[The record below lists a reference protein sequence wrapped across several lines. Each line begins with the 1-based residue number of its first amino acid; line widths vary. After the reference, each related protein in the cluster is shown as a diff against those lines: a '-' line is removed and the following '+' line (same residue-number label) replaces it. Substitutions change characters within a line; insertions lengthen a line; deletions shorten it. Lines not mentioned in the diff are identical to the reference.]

1 MIKFFA
7 RAFMAPLARLVFRPR
22 ILGKHNVPKTGAVLI
37 ASNHLSFV
45 DSVVITLVA
54 PRSVS
59 FLAKSE
65 YFTGT
70 GFRGWLSRAFFTGIG
85 AIPVERSAGQA
96 AQDALDSGLHV
107 LEHGEAFAVYP
118 EGTRSRDGRLYRGR
132 TGVAW
137 LALTSGA
144 PVVPVALTGTQHIQP
159 PGSSRL
165 HVAKVTVEFGQPLYP
180 VGSAGSGR
188 DRREVTDDIMEA
200 IQAMSGQVFA
210 NEYNE
215 PPPATAAE
223 RARRRFRENLRRA
236 FRRDGRH

>member
-7 RAFMAPLARLVFRPR
+7 RAFLAPLARLVFQPR
-22 ILGKHNVPKTGAVLI
+22 ILGRKNVPKSGAVLI
-37 ASNHLSFV
+37 ASNHLSFI

-85 AIPVERSAGQA
+85 AIPVERGAGHA
-96 AQDALDSGLHV
+96 AQDALDAGLSV
-107 LEHGEAFAVYP
+107 LAGGGAFAIYP

-137 LALTSGA
+137 LALNSDA
-144 PVVPVALTGTQHIQP
+144 VVIPVALTGTQHIQP
-159 PGSSRL
+159 PGSNRI
-165 HVAKVTVEFGQPLYP
+165 HAAKVTVQFGEPLDLRRH
-180 VGSAGSGR
+180 GSADSGR
-188 DRREVTDDIMEA
+188 ARREATDEVMKA
-200 IQAMSGQVFA
+200 IQAMSGQEFA
-210 NEYNE
+210 GQYNE
-215 PPPATAAE
+215 PPPATVRE
-223 RARRRFRENLRRA
+223 RVRRVFRRR
-236 FRRDGRH
+236 GKY

>member
-1 MIKFFA
+1 MLKFLA
-7 RAFMAPLARLVFRPR
+7 RAFLAPVARLLFRPR
-22 ILGKHNVPKTGAVLI
+22 ILGKVNVPKRGAVLI
-37 ASNHLSFV
+37 ASNHLSFI

-70 GFRGWLSRAFFTGIG
+70 GLKGWVSRSFFTGIG
-85 AIPVERSAGQA
+85 AIAVTRGAGQA
-96 AQDALDSGLHV
+96 AQDALNSGLAV
-107 LEHGEAFAVYP
+107 LEAGGAFAIYP

-144 PVVPVALTGTQHIQP
+144 AVIPVALTGTQDLQP
-159 PGSSRL
+159 VGTSGLRF
-165 HVAKVTVEFGQPLYP
+165 AKVTVEFGAP
-180 VGSAGSGR
+180 VDVARHGSAESGKA
-188 DRREVTDDIMEA
+188 RRNATDDIMEA
-200 IQAMSGQVFA
+200 IQRMSGQEFA

-215 PPPATAAE
+215 PPAATVTE
-223 RARRRFRENLRRA
+223 RVRRVIRRR
-236 FRRDGRH
+236 GRH

>member
-1 MIKFFA
+1 
-7 RAFMAPLARLVFRPR
+7 
-22 ILGKHNVPKTGAVLI
+22 
-37 ASNHLSFV
+37 
-45 DSVVITLVA
+45 
-54 PRSVS
+54 
-59 FLAKSE
+59 
-65 YFTGT
+65 
-70 GFRGWLSRAFFTGIG
+70 
-85 AIPVERSAGQA
+85 
-96 AQDALDSGLHV
+96 
-107 LEHGEAFAVYP
+107 
-118 EGTRSRDGRLYRGR
+118 
-132 TGVAW
+132 
-137 LALTSGA
+137 
-144 PVVPVALTGTQHIQP
+144 VALTGTQHIQP